1 MALDYDL
8 LVAQARALI
17 GNEAD
22 AIANAANF
30 SAFVFY
36 EISGVNWA
44 GFYLP
49 AGDGGLVLGP
59 FSGRPACTRLPKG
72 RGVCGKAFETART
85 VVVDDVAAF
94 DGHIACD
101 ARSRSEI
108 VVPLVVDGTV
118 RGVFD
123 VDSPLV
129 GRFSGEDA
137 RGIEALV
144 GAFVERAYAPGATA

>member
-1 MALDYDL
+1 MPHDYDL
-8 LVAQARALI
+8 LVSQARALL
-17 GNEAD
+17 GEEPD

-30 SAFVFY
+30 SAFVFH
-36 EISGVNWA
+36 ELSGVNWA
-44 GFYLP
+44 GFYF
-49 AGDGGLVLGP
+49 AAARGGLVLGP
-59 FSGRPACTRLPKG
+59 FSGRPACTRLPRG
-72 RGVCGKAFETART
+72 RGVCARAFETART

-108 VVPLVVDGTV
+108 VVPLVANGAV

-123 VDSPLV
+123 VDSPV
-129 GRFSGEDA
+129 IGRFSGEDV

-144 GAFVERAYAPGATA
+144 GAFVNHAYARGAPA